1 MNFVE
6 PNMIVGVY
14 CLRQL
19 KLRISFPNIQRE
31 LFDEYGRDLMRNDS
45 DVGQP

>member
-6 PNMIVGVY
+6 PNVIVVVY
-14 CLRQL
+14 CLQQL
-19 KLRISFPNIQRE
+19 RLRISFPNIQSE
-31 LFDEYGRDLMRNDS
+31 LFDEYGRDLVRNDS